1 MLKKYL
7 SLLLFGTLVAVSH
20 SQSRD
25 FPDKR
30 YEAAVKARDFV
41 AIAKIVKEYG
51 TNTVELLSDY
61 CDITSASVGKP
72 SHGERSQDK
81 EPARYQRQKDRLGWH
96 AG

>member
-7 SLLLFGTLVAVSH
+7 SLLLFGTLVVVSH

-30 YEAAVKARDFV
+30 YE
-41 AIAKIVKEYG
+41 IAERLLAYG
-51 TNTVELLSDY
+51 I
-61 CDITSASVGKP
+61 DINKVG
-72 SHGERSQDK
+72 
-81 EPARYQRQKDRLGWH
+81 RYMDPEDRLGWD